1 MSRPERFSAAK
12 QALRIALEELL
23 ERDMNLLISRAHEQ
37 AICHRLAVYLDSLT
51 DLNVDCEYNRNMM
64 KAKQLSGGRRFRPDI
79 IIHRRLS
86 NAENVL
92 VVETKSRAQNS
103 ASDERKLSELTA
115 EMSTYR
121 YWAGAF
127 IVFFNQPSTVMQ
139 SGVLQVTIDWFSRSE
154 KEERIQIAYPIPS
167 QLICRVRDIFSS

>member
-1 MSRPERFSAAK
+1 MR
-12 QALRIALEELL
+12 
-23 ERDMNLLISRAHEQ
+23 
-37 AICHRLAVYLDSLT
+37 
-51 DLNVDCEYNRNMM
+51 
-64 KAKQLSGGRRFRPDI
+64 AKQLSGGRRFRPDI

-154 KEERIQIAYPIPS
+154 KEERIEIAYPIPN
-167 QLICRVRDIFSS
+167 QLLRRVRVFSQADRLAAIFFGRSTSLANSRTIAVICDAFIL